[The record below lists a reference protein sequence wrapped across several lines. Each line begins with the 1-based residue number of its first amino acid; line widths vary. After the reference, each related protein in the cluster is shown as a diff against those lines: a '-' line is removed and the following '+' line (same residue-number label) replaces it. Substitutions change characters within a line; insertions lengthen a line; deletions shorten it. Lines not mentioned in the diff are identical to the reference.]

1 VRSSIWFTPDV
12 PNGLRTS
19 LRRLG
24 AFQAIIVM
32 PAPPH
37 WHQFS
42 AVQRDTHGQGLR
54 NAFCSVDEKRSCFR
68 RALHARRVAE
78 ERQPARPW
86 ARETHEQNAFQSLA
100 DRQESLSMTSPSM
113 QRATQPPVIHC
124 GSSEMPTS

>member
-1 VRSSIWFTPDV
+1 DV

-54 NAFCSVDEKRSCFR
+54 NAFCSADEKRSCFR
-68 RALHARRVAE
+68 RALHAHRVAE
-78 ERQPARPW
+78 ERQPAVEMMYTNVW
-86 ARETHEQNAFQSLA
+86 QSRMRL
-100 DRQESLSMTSPSM
+100 
-113 QRATQPPVIHC
+113 H
-124 GSSEMPTS
+124 GSSFVATGHQGD